1 MIINESFL
9 RRYADE
15 NNILSR
21 RSLIF
26 ESLTHSDS
34 QDDFDIFISHSS
46 LDQKCTLALI
56 ELLEK
61 DGIKAYVDF
70 IQDTSMSPNN
80 VTIETAKKI
89 RSRINQCKS
98 LAYLSTSNTT
108 NSKWCPWELGLSD
121 GLTKGKCA
129 ILPVMNSKF
138 KGQEYLGIYPFI
150 SYETNK
156 DGKYKFWINSPF
168 DEKEYSLL
176 SDWIKTGTLK
186 KH

>member
-89 RSRINQCKS
+89 RSRLNQCIS
-98 LAYLSTSNTT
+98 RL
-108 NSKWCPWELGLSD
+108 NSICFELNHRLIFR
-121 GLTKGKCA
+121 LFFNKCFQFTKYFFL
-129 ILPVMNSKF
+129 ILQCDFMTFNF
-138 KGQEYLGIYPFI
+138 G
-150 SYETNK
+150 
-156 DGKYKFWINSPF
+156 D
-168 DEKEYSLL
+168 
-176 SDWIKTGTLK
+176 
-186 KH
+186 